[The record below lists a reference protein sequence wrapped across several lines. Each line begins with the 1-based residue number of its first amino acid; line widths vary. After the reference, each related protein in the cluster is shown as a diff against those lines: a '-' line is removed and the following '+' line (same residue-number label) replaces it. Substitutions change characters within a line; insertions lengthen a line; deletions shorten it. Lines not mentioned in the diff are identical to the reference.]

1 MTEFDL
7 FVMNGN
13 FYMLIFICRIV
24 SSLSSLKVPEDVNL
38 FPGKMYHWFPDPD
51 EKLSIVQALDYTV
64 EQGGIEW

>member
-1 MTEFDL
+1 MKYSSWKECECE
-7 FVMNGN
+7 
-13 FYMLIFICRIV
+13 IFICRIL

>member
-13 FYMLIFICRIV
+13 FYMLCRIV

-51 EKLSIVQALDYTV
+51 ERLSIVQALDYTV